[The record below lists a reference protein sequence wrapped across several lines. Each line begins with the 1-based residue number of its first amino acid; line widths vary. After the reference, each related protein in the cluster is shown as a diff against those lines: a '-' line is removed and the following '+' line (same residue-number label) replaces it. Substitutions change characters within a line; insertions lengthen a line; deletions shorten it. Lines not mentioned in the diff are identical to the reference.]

1 MIKAGIAGA
10 GSSVAGELIRI
21 LINHPEVELV
31 RMCAPE
37 FSGRGVSSVHH
48 GLIGELDKDFSDHI
62 VPEELDVLFL
72 CASRDES
79 VSLTDRIDS
88 LGLTDLRIVDL
99 SGGAYGKPDF
109 VCGVSEI
116 FRKPMVRGT
125 KRAYIPSAAAAVAL
139 ISLYPLAANLLLSQD
154 IEIKVSAPEG
164 MDMTESSLQTESV
177 LRSVQNSFCGAVR
190 FCHAPDGE
198 DDSRGMRIRFSLP
211 VAMPIEEIVRLY
223 EGIYD
228 DHNFTYLSSRRLDKR
243 EAAGTHKCLIS
254 LMMPEP
260 GRFEADAV
268 ADAHMRGGAGDAVHA
283 MNLLFGLHERTGL
296 TLKASHF

>member
-21 LINHPEVELV
+21 LVNHPEVELV

-116 FRKPMVRGT
+116 FRCHC
-125 KRAYIPSAAAAVAL
+125 ADQS
-139 ISLYPLAANLLLSQD
+139 
-154 IEIKVSAPEG
+154 VSAGRQP
-164 MDMTESSLQTESV
+164 SSQ
-177 LRSVQNSFCGAVR
+177 
-190 FCHAPDGE
+190 
-198 DDSRGMRIRFSLP
+198 
-211 VAMPIEEIVRLY
+211 
-223 EGIYD
+223 
-228 DHNFTYLSSRRLDKR
+228 
-243 EAAGTHKCLIS
+243 
-254 LMMPEP
+254 P
-260 GRFEADAV
+260 G
-268 ADAHMRGGAGDAVHA
+268 H
-283 MNLLFGLHERTGL
+283 
-296 TLKASHF
+296 